1 MIHQG
6 CPVNV
11 DGVRVARRVDGDTA
25 SAKCCPLS
33 TVHFFLSA
41 FWAALV
47 LLPSTTLGVVA
58 LMTPTATVCLMS
70 RTANLDRVGL
80 KETFKE

>member
-1 MIHQG
+1 MKCAVPCEDG
-6 CPVNV
+6 ESVSCP
-11 DGVRVARRVDGDTA
+11 GATF
-25 SAKCCPLS
+25 
-33 TVHFFLSA
+33 HFFLSA

-70 RTANLDRVGL
+70 RTANL
-80 KETFKE
+80 KEKEIEKEAKKNNI